1 MQHANLQH
9 ALLPARNLRQLR
21 ALPHGSYWK
30 QQGELDSLLIYL
42 RTLLPAAASTSTST
56 AASATAAQPL
66 RPNRDSG
73 LSGLQVGR
81 SAPARPPLALPRRL
95 SRLAPVARL
104 TDARRTARRAD
115 GMRRCRCVGTAA
127 AVCGPPQLIGR
138 QDDDEDVGKKK
149 KQIKQPVRIAAPATS
164 APGLRA
170 RKRKPAHICTAALA

>member
-42 RTLLPAAASTSTST
+42 RTLLPATASTSTST

-66 RPNRDSG
+66 RPRDSG

-81 SAPARPPLALPRRL
+81 SAPARPPRCLAVCLALRL
-95 SRLAPVARL
+95 W
-104 TDARRTARRAD
+104 RA
-115 GMRRCRCVGTAA
+115 
-127 AVCGPPQLIGR
+127 
-138 QDDDEDVGKKK
+138 
-149 KQIKQPVRIAAPATS
+149 
-164 APGLRA
+164 
-170 RKRKPAHICTAALA
+170 

>member
-42 RTLLPAAASTSTST
+42 RTLLPATASTSTST

-66 RPNRDSG
+66 RPRDSG

-81 SAPARPPLALPRRL
+81 SVCPCSPLALPRRL

-115 GMRRCRCVGTAA
+115 GSGGVAA
-127 AVCGPPQLIGR
+127 
-138 QDDDEDVGKKK
+138 
-149 KQIKQPVRIAAPATS
+149 S
-164 APGLRA
+164 ALLPLSV
-170 RKRKPAHICTAALA
+170 AHRS